1 MAYRRALSLDPN
13 VADSY
18 LQLRH
23 ILKLQSKDAKA
34 AYLRALALEPSV
46 TFGLDE
52 LRALGWSA
60 AETAELVAAL
70 RAPCGTARRACRA
83 LPGTGDTHR
92 PDRVIHRPPEA
103 RCGKRVFPPSSLT
116 KRSCSR
122 AFTD

>member
-23 ILKLQSKDAKA
+23 ILKLQSKIEDAKA

-70 RAPCGTARRACRA
+70 RDDEEPDGDSTPRGGGLGLTARKAADNGATERWTRSRRA
-83 LPGTGDTHR
+83 
-92 PDRVIHRPPEA
+92 
-103 RCGKRVFPPSSLT
+103 SLSAT
-116 KRSCSR
+116 L
-122 AFTD
+122 

>member
-34 AYLRALALEPSV
+34 AYLRALALEPSE

-70 RAPCGTARRACRA
+70 RDDVEPDGDPTPRGGGLRLTARKAADNGATERWTRSRRA
-83 LPGTGDTHR
+83 
-92 PDRVIHRPPEA
+92 
-103 RCGKRVFPPSSLT
+103 SLSAT
-116 KRSCSR
+116 L
-122 AFTD
+122 